1 MKMFFSIMLCF
12 CLQSSFGQK
21 LGITSL
27 ETILSSSFASADSLL
42 KQAQFKLADKE
53 TGKGYHNYYYTSYEK
68 VDSVKQLLRSV
79 SLMDVYD
86 GSDTSRLILYRT
98 YNKNDQEEMKRQ
110 LFANGY
116 ELFKRSAND
125 FVYKKENYL
134 ITNKISEKNVP
145 GNKPITAYEFELG
158 R

>member
-1 MKMFFSIMLCF
+1 MKIFFSAALCF

-27 ETILSSSFASADSLL
+27 ETILYASFTAADSLL
-42 KQAQFKLADKE
+42 KEAKFKLADKE

-68 VDSVKQLLRSV
+68 VDSAKQLLRSL
-79 SLMDVYD
+79 SLMDVFD
-86 GSDTSRLILYRT
+86 GPDTSRFILYRT

-110 LFANGY
+110 LIANGY

-125 FVYKKENYL
+125 FIYKKESYL
-134 ITNKISEKNVP
+134 VTNRISEKNVP
-145 GNKPITAYEFELG
+145 GSKPVTAYEFELG